1 MDCVIKEVVQL
12 EKSGVCPF
20 SGAKCDG
27 TLNLSW
33 GKDYVL
39 IPESK
44 ACLSRG
50 QKAVFVEVSAEDLT
64 KVANEGAV
72 LMLQA
77 NGTKVFVRAAG

>member
-1 MDCVIKEVVQL
+1 MDCIIKEVVTL

-20 SGAKCDG
+20 SGQKCDG
-27 TLNLSW
+27 TLSLNWS
-33 GKDYVL
+33 KDYVL

-50 QKAVFVEVSAEDLT
+50 QKAVFIEASRADLEAVG
-64 KVANEGAV
+64 KDSAV

-77 NGTKVFVRAAG
+77 NGTKVFLKVSE